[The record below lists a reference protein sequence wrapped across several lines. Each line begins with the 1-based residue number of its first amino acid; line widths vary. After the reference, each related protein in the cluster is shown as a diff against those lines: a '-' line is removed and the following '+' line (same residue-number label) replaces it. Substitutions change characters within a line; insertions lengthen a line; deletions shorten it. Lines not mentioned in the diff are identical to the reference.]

1 MTESVNGQLNRI
13 KSNIA
18 TTYNT
23 LNEVGLINDENNG
36 SDGLASVIKNLS
48 WGGGELCDIG
58 LALFIDESAGMRRLL
73 NGQILNMEPKYKP
86 FLNKLQL
93 IATVYPN
100 ILVTEEEWQSI
111 KSVSVYGQVGKFV
124 LNYDESGEI
133 IGVRL
138 PAIVNLQGL
147 QDLQYL
153 GNIVEAGIPQHSH
166 TSTTDSVGAHTHAR
180 GTMNITGQFA
190 YDVWQSASYDS
201 GAFSNGG
208 GNKRAGT
215 GTDNNSSGS
224 ITKFDAS
231 KSWTGATSSNGAHT
245 HTVTVSNA
253 NESHYGK
260 ANTVQQEAIQYPY
273 YIQVNLTEYNHMIDV
288 GHINDITVRLEDIE
302 GYNTNT
308 RLNTLEGYNTNTRL
322 NTLEGYNTNTRLNT
336 LEGYNTNTRL
346 KTLEKAYIIETYR
359 NGNNWY
365 RVWSNGFCEQGGL
378 IHKGSGEVANN
389 LITFFKPYLEVP
401 NVIFTRR
408 FNSDTSGN
416 STAIQIR
423 THSIWNVTLTGFYCY
438 ANAWSNSSEYWE
450 AKGYIAL

>member
-1 MTESVNGQLNRI
+1 MAESVNGQLNRI

-18 TTYNT
+18 TTYST

-73 NGQILNMEPKYKP
+73 NGQILAMEPKYKP

-93 IATVYPN
+93 IATAYPS
-100 ILVTEEEWQSI
+100 ILVTEEEWQNI

-133 IGVRL
+133 TGVRL

-166 TSTTDSVGAHTHAR
+166 TSTTNSVGAHTHAR
-180 GTMNITGQFA
+180 GTMNITGSFRG
-190 YDVWQSASYDS
+190 DLTTPT
-201 GAFSNGG
+201 GAFYDEGSVSGKATS
-208 GNKRAGT
+208 GN
-215 GTDNNSSGS
+215 SGS
-224 ITKFDAS
+224 TDTQYLFDAS

-288 GHINDITVRLEDIE
+288 GHINDITSRLENIE
-302 GYNTNT
+302 GYNTNTRLDTLEGYNTNTRLNTLEEYNTNT

-322 NTLEGYNTNTRLNT
+322 NTLEKYN
-336 LEGYNTNTRL
+336 
-346 KTLEKAYIIETYR
+346 IIETY
-359 NGNNWY
+359 NSGTSWY
-365 RVWSNGFCEQGGL
+365 RVYADGWCEQGGRCSAT
-378 IHKGSGEVANN
+378 GQTV
-389 LITFFKPYLEVP
+389 TFLKPYKNTNYTITGGLIPGTPSATYEHL
-401 NVIFTRR
+401 NIGSLT
-408 FNSDTSGN
+408 NTS
-416 STAIQIR
+416 
-423 THSIWNVTLTGFYCY
+423 FYYTCY
-438 ANAWSNSSEYWE
+438 DGYQLMWC